1 MATKGKA
8 DVANMTSDNFVDPVS
23 YAMTAVFVAFEMF
36 GFSIH
41 LASVFKYHVWVRS
54 LEWNFYHVLETA
66 AVAVVGMKL
75 WTWWSVPLAIIH
87 VAQHVGYLLMPLLSR
102 KKLYTATMEV
112 DSKNATPLQRLGSY
126 GFDTLIHLGCLV
138 ANFYIWF

>member
-1 MATKGKA
+1 MATESN
-8 DVANMTSDNFVDPVS
+8 VANMTSGKSVDPFS
-23 YAMTAVFVAFEMF
+23 YVITAVFVAFELF

-41 LASVFKYHVWVRS
+41 LASVFKIHVWVRS
-54 LEWNFYHVLETA
+54 PEWNFYHVLETA
-66 AVAVVGMKL
+66 AVAVVGIKL

-87 VAQHVGYLLMPLLSR
+87 VAQHVGYLLMPWMAR
-102 KKLYTATMEV
+102 KKLYTAKMEV
-112 DSKNATPLQRLGSY
+112 ESKNATQLQRLGSY